1 MNPCPRIYMEDAV
14 PTPRPGQE
22 PVAAALAA
30 MKTPAGSG
38 LYIHGETGRGKSF
51 LAGRWAWRYF
61 SSTARAKILW
71 VDWRQLV
78 RDARSRY
85 RNGEA
90 GDKANDAID
99 AAINA
104 QVIVLDDFGAGRM
117 TDAVE
122 DLADELFDHRYTHRL
137 FTVVTSNLPL
147 VATNGGPSVKAMFGD
162 RVFSRVAGLCN
173 PVMVGGDDGRLV

>member
-1 MNPCPRIYMEDAV
+1 MNPCPRIYMEDPV
-14 PTPRPGQE
+14 PTPRDGQHA
-22 PVAAALAA
+22 VADALEALTA
-30 MKTPAGSG
+30 PDGSG

-85 RNGEA
+85 RDGQK
-90 GDKANDAID
+90 GDDASDAIE
-99 AAINA
+99 AALRA
-104 QVIVLDDFGAGRM
+104 PVLVVDDFGAGRV
-117 TDAVE
+117 TGAIE
-122 DLADELFDHRYTHRL
+122 DLADEVFDHRYTHQL

-147 VATNGGPSVKAMFGD
+147 VAAGDEPSIKSMLGD
-162 RVFSRVAGLCN
+162 RVFSRVAGLCD
-173 PVMVGGDDGRLV
+173 PVEIGGADGRLV